1 MGPLPLYRNA
11 WPSSSFASQLQPTIC
26 PLLLMLTAALFV
38 PPRVPMDFMGP
49 LPLYRKAR
57 YSPSERSASPT
68 ICPLSLIAQ
77 AQLSDPLSVP
87 RSFMGP
93 LPLYRKARPSVADQP
108 QPTIFPLL
116 LMSQA
121 VLYTL
126 VLSSVPRSCMGP
138 LPLYRKA

>member
-1 MGPLPLYRNA
+1 M
-11 WPSSSFASQLQPTIC
+11 PSTAVPFESSACTPFLDFFLFFSFFFFFFFFLNN
-26 PLLLMLTAALFV
+26 TAT
-38 PPRVPMDFMGP
+38 PEI
-49 LPLYRKAR
+49 Y
-57 YSPSERSASPT
+57 
-68 ICPLSLIAQ
+68 PLSLHDA
-77 AQLSDPLSVP
+77 
-87 RSFMGP
+87 
-93 LPLYRKARPSVADQP
+93 LPILYRKARPSVADQP

>member
-87 RSFMGP
+87 RSFIRP
-93 LPLYRKARPSVADQP
+93 LPLYRKNKKDGANDDDP
-108 QPTIFPLL
+108 QSP
-116 LMSQA
+116 
-121 VLYTL
+121 
-126 VLSSVPRSCMGP
+126 VPRG
-138 LPLYRKA
+138 